1 MVGRRGSDFA
11 RNTAETFHDQLLETP
26 ACAVTCQHG
35 EIVQVNGRAAMRHS
49 DFIVVDFAEPVI
61 RSDCTGIG
69 ENQTTD
75 GICDSGVLFDAPVV
89 DLQVIIDE
97 VFVVEKSGVDIADLF
112 ALLAVQNI
120 CFRNICVAGLGEDF
134 FHTVLNTL
142 DIDLTVDDF
151 AFKVSSYVESDQLN
165 NARMILLFKR
175 HKSFC
180 DGVCDLAD
188 LEICDLTVPFNDFV
202 HMNPPFV

>member
-1 MVGRRGSDFA
+1 MQVDGR
-11 RNTAETFHDQLLETP
+11 TAV
-26 ACAVTCQHG
+26 CHG
-35 EIVQVNGRAAMRHS
+35 
-49 DFIVVDFAEPVI
+49 DLVVIDFAEPVI
-61 RSDCTGIG
+61 GCDRTGVG
-69 ENQTTD
+69 ENQSAD
-75 GICDSGVLFDAPVV
+75 GICDGGVLFDAPVV
-89 DLQVIIDE
+89 DLQVVIDK
-97 VFVVEKSGVDIADLF
+97 VFIVEKSGVDIADLF

-165 NARMILLFKR
+165 DARMILLFKR
-175 HKSFC
+175 HKSLC